1 MRLSKPGTSL
11 GRIGLF
17 VFVFVAPVLAFPLVS
32 QQQVPEPHLL
42 SMGKA
47 EQLLREGKPTEALD
61 EIERVI
67 DVDENFA
74 DAWYFGGV
82 ALGQLKRFAEARDYF
97 VRASEL
103 NPGWGEAHRYAS
115 MASAD
120 IGDLEASWE
129 HAIKAHQAGLDM
141 SDAFA
146 GLRNM
151 SRVPDDLDDQL
162 GAARVFVGGFD
173 TSVFDRDGS
182 RAGAKAVLAQAA
194 ADLFSFQ
201 QVARETL
208 SESAAFGLVQRQESA
223 QYIMMFE
230 IETLT
235 DTLNGSRRR
244 LSGVL
249 RLVDARSGETVNRR
263 RIDFADINSLSYL
276 NREWRR
282 IVGLLEEWAA
292 ERGG

>member
-17 VFVFVAPVLAFPLVS
+17 VFVFVAPALAFPLVS

-47 EQLLREGKPTEALD
+47 EQLLREGKPTEALA

-97 VRASEL
+97 VRAGEL

-120 IGDLEASWE
+120 IGKMPRRAPGD
-129 HAIKAHQAGLDM
+129 
-141 SDAFA
+141 
-146 GLRNM
+146 
-151 SRVPDDLDDQL
+151 
-162 GAARVFVGGFD
+162 GAAGQGNSAAVAGPGEGPGG
-173 TSVFDRDGS
+173 VQ
-182 RAGAKAVLAQAA
+182 LAQWYRLPTHAELLPYLPEKQPKSWWVLMACKPVDHYHVENCQVLKESSPQFGLGRAMRLAAWQFLIIPERVNGEVMAGSMVSILIDHRAA
-194 ADLFSFQ
+194 AAPDPQ
-201 QVARETL
+201 
-208 SESAAFGLVQRQESA
+208 
-223 QYIMMFE
+223 
-230 IETLT
+230 
-235 DTLNGSRRR
+235 
-244 LSGVL
+244 
-249 RLVDARSGETVNRR
+249 
-263 RIDFADINSLSYL
+263 
-276 NREWRR
+276 
-282 IVGLLEEWAA
+282 
-292 ERGG
+292 

>member
-1 MRLSKPGTSL
+1 
-11 GRIGLF
+11 
-17 VFVFVAPVLAFPLVS
+17 
-32 QQQVPEPHLL
+32 
-42 SMGKA
+42 
-47 EQLLREGKPTEALD
+47 
-61 EIERVI
+61 
-67 DVDENFA
+67 
-74 DAWYFGGV
+74 
-82 ALGQLKRFAEARDYF
+82 
-97 VRASEL
+97 
-103 NPGWGEAHRYAS
+103 

-182 RAGAKAVLAQAA
+182 RAGAKAILAQAA

-208 SESAAFGLVQRQESA
+208 AESAAFG
-223 QYIMMFE
+223 
-230 IETLT
+230 
-235 DTLNGSRRR
+235 
-244 LSGVL
+244 
-249 RLVDARSGETVNRR
+249 
-263 RIDFADINSLSYL
+263 
-276 NREWRR
+276 EWH
-282 IVGLLEEWAA
+282 
-292 ERGG
+292 